1 MAQRKYHLHD
11 GKKGAAL
18 AVRVTPRAS
27 QNKIT
32 ELQSDG
38 TVRVHIAAAP
48 VDDQA
53 NKELI
58 KFMSEVLGVPKS
70 RIDIVAGS
78 SSRDKIIAVLD
89 MDAEMVQ
96 RRLLAYLE

>member
-1 MAQRKYHLHD
+1 MSDRKFHLHD

-27 QNKIT
+27 HNKIM

-38 TVRVHIAAAP
+38 TLKVHITAPP

-70 RIDIVAGS
+70 RLDIVVGQN
-78 SSRDKIIAVLD
+78 SRDKIIAVLD

>member
-1 MAQRKYHLHD
+1 MSDRKFRLHD
-11 GKKGAAL
+11 GRRGAAIAL
-18 AVRVTPRAS
+18 RVTPRAS
-27 QNKIT
+27 RNKIA

-48 VDDQA
+48 VDDAA

-70 RIDIVAGS
+70 RLDIVAGATG
-78 SSRDKIIAVLD
+78 RDKLLAVLD

-96 RRLLAYLE
+96 RRILAYLE

>member
-1 MAQRKYHLHD
+1 MSNRSFHLHD
-11 GKKGAAL
+11 GKKGAAI

-27 QNKIT
+27 QNKIM

-38 TVRVHIAAAP
+38 TVKVHITAAP
-48 VDDQA
+48 VDDAA

-58 KFMSEVLGVPKS
+58 KFMSEVLGVPKN
-70 RIDIVAGS
+70 RLDIVAGAS
-78 SSRDKIIAVLD
+78 GRDKIIAILD
-89 MDAEMVQ
+89 MDAETVQ

>member
-1 MAQRKYHLHD
+1 MTDRNHHFHD
-11 GKKGAAL
+11 GRKGAAF

-27 QNKIT
+27 RNQIM

-53 NKELI
+53 NHELV

-70 RIDIVAGS
+70 RIDIVAGAS
-78 SSRDKIIAVLD
+78 GRDKIIAVMD

-96 RRLLAYLE
+96 RRLLAYLD

>member
-1 MAQRKYHLHD
+1 MTDRNHHFHD
-11 GKKGAAL
+11 GRKGAAF

-27 QNKIT
+27 RNQIM

-38 TVRVHIAAAP
+38 TVKVHIAAAP

-53 NKELI
+53 NRELV

-70 RIDIVAGS
+70 RIDIVAGAAG
-78 SSRDKIIAVLD
+78 RDKIIAVMD

-96 RRLLAYLE
+96 RRLE

>member
-1 MAQRKYHLHD
+1 MTDRNHRFHD
-11 GKKGAAL
+11 GRKGAAF

-27 QNKIT
+27 RNQIM

-38 TVRVHIAAAP
+38 TVKVHIAAAP

-53 NKELI
+53 NRELV

-70 RIDIVAGS
+70 RIDIVAGAAG
-78 SSRDKIIAVLD
+78 RDKIIAVMD

-96 RRLLAYLE
+96 RRLLAYID

>member
-1 MAQRKYHLHD
+1 MSDRSFRLHD
-11 GKKGAAL
+11 GKKGAAF

-27 QNKIT
+27 HNKIM

-53 NKELI
+53 NRELV

-78 SSRDKIIAVLD
+78 AGRDKIIAVMD
-89 MDAEMVQ
+89 MDADMVH
-96 RRLLAYLE
+96 RRLLAYLD